1 MGMKLKLVGCE
12 RYNFRGELYE
22 RGKVYLV
29 GDQKAELMLRS
40 VDEFDRPYFAE
51 YRKPL
56 KSEAQR
62 KAEEAAAAALAAA
75 QAEEAEELVE
85 RPDDSGDAAP
95 EVEVSESE
103 EIDMIWTLTTKRTPK
118 RSKKKIAT
126 TVLLSKFKAGHNS
139 LWRQYP
145 YGYCLFYWR
154 P

>member
-1 MGMKLKLVGCE
+1 VWHDLLRPFFYHDEEPTMGMKLKLVGCE

-103 EIDMIWTLTTKRTPK
+103 EIDMDDDPDLDADDEENPEAVEEEDRDDGT
-118 RSKKKIAT
+118 A
-126 TVLLSKFKAGHNS
+126 VEV
-139 LWRQYP
+139 
-145 YGYCLFYWR
+145 
-154 P
+154 

>member
-12 RYNFRGELYE
+12 RYNYRGELYE

-29 GDQKAELMLRS
+29 GDQKAELMLRA

-56 KSEAQR
+56 KSEAQK

-75 QAEEAEELVE
+75 QAEAVEELVE
-85 RPDDSGDAAP
+85 RPDDSGDPAP

-103 EIDMIWTLTTKRTPK
+103 EIDMDDDPDLDEDDDENPEAVDVDEEDRDDGT
-118 RSKKKIAT
+118 A
-126 TVLLSKFKAGHNS
+126 VEV
-139 LWRQYP
+139 
-145 YGYCLFYWR
+145 
-154 P
+154 